1 MARSS
6 REPKALTKAQF
17 ASVLSLLVL
26 CGVAAI
32 IAMSAM
38 GASHGVC
45 PTENQMSRPGNATCW
60 TSYQQQ
66 DKTGV
71 VGFPQVSP
79 SQP

>member
-17 ASVLSLLVL
+17 ATVLGFLVL

-45 PTENQMSRPGNATCW
+45 PTDTQMSRPGNATCW

-66 DKTGV
+66 DETGV
-71 VGFPQVSP
+71 VGFPKVSP